1 MLVVLAGLWGASFLF
16 IRVAVD
22 SLGPLALADV
32 RVLLAGGALL
42 VAAPLMGVAW
52 KRGVPL
58 RAWLVLGAVNAA
70 IPFALIAFAETHI
83 TSSLAAII
91 NATTPLFGA
100 LVAALWLGERL
111 DRVGYVGLLLGL
123 VGVGIVVG
131 LDPGDVSF
139 IFFVACGASLTASC
153 LYGIGAN
160 YVRRSFK
167 GVAPVPLSIGQ
178 LFAAGAVLTPLI
190 PIDPPSSSPPLNAIA
205 CMLGLSLG
213 GTALAYLLYFRL
225 LDEVGATKSLTVT
238 FMVPPFAVVWGRV
251 FLGEPLGAGLFI
263 GAAVILVGVALV
275 TGWRPGRGA
284 PAPDGIG
291 EPAAEAARP

>member
-1 MLVVLAGLWGASFLF
+1 MLFALAGLWGASFLF

-22 SLGPLALADV
+22 SLGPLALADA
-32 RVLLAGGALL
+32 RVLLAGATLL

-111 DRVGYVGLLLGL
+111 ERVGYLGLLLGL
-123 VGVGIVVG
+123 VGVAIVVG
-131 LDPGDVSF
+131 LDPGDVDF
-139 IFFVACGASLTASC
+139 IFFVACAASLTASGM
-153 LYGIGAN
+153 YGIGAN
-160 YVRRSFK
+160 FVRRSFK
-167 GVAPVPLSIGQ
+167 GVEPIPLSIGQ
-178 LFAAGAVLTPLI
+178 LFAAGVVLTPLI
-190 PIDPPSSSPPLNAIA
+190 PLDPPSSAPPLNAVA

-225 LDEVGATKSLTVT
+225 LEEVGATKSLTVT

-263 GAAVILVGVALV
+263 GAAVILAGVALV
-275 TGWRPGRGA
+275 TGWRPGGTRV
-284 PAPDGIG
+284 PAGDAG